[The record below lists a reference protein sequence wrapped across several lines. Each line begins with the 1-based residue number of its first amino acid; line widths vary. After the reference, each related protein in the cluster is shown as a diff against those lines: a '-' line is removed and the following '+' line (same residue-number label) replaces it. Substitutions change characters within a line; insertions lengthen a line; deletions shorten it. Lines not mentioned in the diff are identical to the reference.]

1 MILTLT
7 VRSFV
12 FGVFCFLF
20 AFSAIEVFGQSLRG
34 SSASLDRQNRQAR
47 EHDFTVLRDSAQ
59 LKRFVGLEL
68 LVPVQ
73 ADNDFALKD
82 VSFPYARP
90 EVRLFIDRLSSQYR
104 KACGERLVVTS
115 LTRPRTH
122 QPRNASPRSVHP
134 TGMALD
140 LRRPRSGSCRQWLER
155 VLLSLEK
162 QRVLEATLEHRPPHF
177 HIAIFPDAY
186 RQYVSRITSK
196 SSSRLATYTVQRRDT
211 LWDIARD
218 YGTTPSA
225 IRRENGLRSTVIRP
239 GQRLRMP
246 AE

>member
-1 MILTLT
+1 MISIRLS
-7 VRSFV
+7 RAFV
-12 FGVFCFLF
+12 LWLLCFLLF
-20 AFSAIEVFGQSLRG
+20 PNAVEVFGQSLRG
-34 SSASLDRQNRQAR
+34 SSASLDRQNKQAR
-47 EHDFTVLRDSAQ
+47 DHDFTVLRDPAQ
-59 LKRFVGLEL
+59 LKRFVALEL

-73 ADNDFALKD
+73 AGKDFVLKD

-90 EVRLFIDRLSSQYR
+90 EVRVFIDRLSSQYR
-104 KACGERLVVTS
+104 RACGERLVVTS

-162 QRVLEATLEHRPPHF
+162 QRVLEATLERRPPHF
-177 HIAIFPDAY
+177 HVAIFPDAY
-186 RQYVSRITSK
+186 RQYVSRITSE

-246 AE
+246 VE

>member
-1 MILTLT
+1 MISIRLS
-7 VRSFV
+7 RSFV
-12 FGVFCFLF
+12 LWACCFLLVPN
-20 AFSAIEVFGQSLRG
+20 AVEVFGQSLRG
-34 SSASLDRQNRQAR
+34 SSASLDRQNKQAQD
-47 EHDFTVLRDSAQ
+47 HDFTVLRDPAQ
-59 LKRFVGLEL
+59 LKRFVALEL
-68 LVPVQ
+68 LVPIH
-73 ADNDFALKD
+73 AEKDFVLKD
-82 VSFPYARP
+82 VAFPYARP

-104 KACGERLVVTS
+104 RACGERLVVTS

-162 QRVLEATLEHRPPHF
+162 KRVLEATLERRPPHF
-177 HIAIFPDAY
+177 HVAIFPDAY
-186 RQYVSRITSK
+186 RQYVSRITSE

-239 GQRLRMP
+239 GQHLRMP
-246 AE
+246 VE

>member
-1 MILTLT
+1 MISIRLS
-7 VRSFV
+7 RAFV
-12 FGVFCFLF
+12 LWACCFLLVPN
-20 AFSAIEVFGQSLRG
+20 AVEVFGQSLRG
-34 SSASLDRQNRQAR
+34 SSASLDRQNKQAR
-47 EHDFTVLRDSAQ
+47 DHDFTVLRDPAQ
-59 LKRFVGLEL
+59 LKRFVALEL

-73 ADNDFALKD
+73 AEKDFVLKD

-104 KACGERLVVTS
+104 RACGERLVVTS

-162 QRVLEATLEHRPPHF
+162 KRVLEATLERRPPHF
-177 HIAIFPDAY
+177 HVAIFPDAY

-246 AE
+246 VE

>member
-1 MILTLT
+1 MISIRLS
-7 VRSFV
+7 RSFV
-12 FGVFCFLF
+12 LWSLCFLLLTN
-20 AFSAIEVFGQSLRG
+20 AVEVFGQSLRG
-34 SSASLDRQNRQAR
+34 SSASLDRQNKQAR
-47 EHDFTVLRDSAQ
+47 DHDFTVLRDPAQ
-59 LKRFVGLEL
+59 LKRFVALDL

-73 ADNDFALKD
+73 ADKDFALKD
-82 VSFPYARP
+82 VSFTYARP

-104 KACGERLVVTS
+104 RACGERLVVTS

-162 QRVLEATLEHRPPHF
+162 KRVLEATLERRPPHF
-177 HIAIFPDAY
+177 HVAIFPDAY
-186 RQYVSRITSK
+186 RQYVSRITSE

-211 LWDIARD
+211 LWDIAQD

-239 GQRLRMP
+239 GQYLRMP
-246 AE
+246 VE

>member
-1 MILTLT
+1 MISIRLS
-7 VRSFV
+7 RSFALWLL
-12 FGVFCFLF
+12 CFLLF
-20 AFSAIEVFGQSLRG
+20 PNAVEVFGQSLRG
-34 SSASLDRQNRQAR
+34 SSASLDRQNEQAR
-47 EHDFTVLRDSAQ
+47 DHDFTVLRDPAQ
-59 LKRFVGLEL
+59 LKRFVALEL

-73 ADNDFALKD
+73 AGKDFVLKD

-104 KACGERLVVTS
+104 RACGEQLVVTS

-155 VLLSLEK
+155 VLVSLEK
-162 QRVLEATLEHRPPHF
+162 ERVLEATLERRPPHF

-186 RQYVSRITSK
+186 RQYVSRITSN
-196 SSSRLATYTVQRRDT
+196 SPSRLATYTVQRRDT
-211 LWDIARD
+211 LWEIARD

-246 AE
+246 VE

>member
-1 MILTLT
+1 MISIRLS
-7 VRSFV
+7 RSFV
-12 FGVFCFLF
+12 LWSLCFLLLTN
-20 AFSAIEVFGQSLRG
+20 AVEVFGQSLRG
-34 SSASLDRQNRQAR
+34 SSASLDRQNKQAR
-47 EHDFTVLRDSAQ
+47 DHDFTVLRDPAQ
-59 LKRFVGLEL
+59 LKRFVALDL

-73 ADNDFALKD
+73 ADKDFALKD

-104 KACGERLVVTS
+104 RACGERLVVTS

-162 QRVLEATLEHRPPHF
+162 QRVLEATLERRPPHF

-196 SSSRLATYTVQRRDT
+196 SFSRLATYTVQRRDT

-239 GQRLRMP
+239 GQHLRMP
-246 AE
+246 VE

>member
-1 MILTLT
+1 MISIRLS
-7 VRSFV
+7 RAFV
-12 FGVFCFLF
+12 LWLLCFLLF
-20 AFSAIEVFGQSLRG
+20 PNAVEVFGQSLRG
-34 SSASLDRQNRQAR
+34 SSASLDRQNKQAR
-47 EHDFTVLRDSAQ
+47 DHDFTVLRDPAQ
-59 LKRFVGLEL
+59 LKRFVALEL

-73 ADNDFALKD
+73 AGKDFVLKD

-90 EVRLFIDRLSSQYR
+90 EVRLFIGRLSSQYR
-104 KACGERLVVTS
+104 TACGERLVVTS

-162 QRVLEATLEHRPPHF
+162 QRVLEATLERRPPHF
-177 HIAIFPDAY
+177 HVAIFPDAY
-186 RQYVSRITSK
+186 RQYVSSITSK
-196 SSSRLATYTVQRRDT
+196 SLSRLATHTVQRRDT

-246 AE
+246 VE